1 MASPYEPGEQPWLRR
16 GLKII
21 ELFYT
26 YDLLSCIF
34 DISNDL
40 FTNTSFHKLSIESED
55 QQKATIDAIN
65 EQETPSVYIRH
76 QYFINFE
83 NFGEKSPLYMNVI
96 RDPIR

>member
-1 MASPYEPGEQPWLRR
+1 MVKERIKNKQKS
-16 GLKII
+16 
-21 ELFYT
+21 FVHDVFV
-26 YDLLSCIF
+26 YDLSCIF
-34 DISNDL
+34 GSPNNL
-40 FTNTSFHKLSIESED
+40 FTNKYIHKLSHESED